1 MSFLTAQPDELA
13 AAAGKLQTI
22 GAQQAAQNTAAAVP
36 TTSGMIPAAADEVS
50 ALQASLFAAYG
61 ALYQQVSAEAA
72 AMYDTFVN
80 TLGLSAQTYAATE
93 SANSVAAGLPAAA
106 LPAAGLPA
114 ALTDSPLAD
123 VANIVNIGVGNWA
136 SAASNLVGLANGGLL
151 LPLEEG
157 AVEGAVEGAADA
169 AGLEGAAA
177 IGAGEAP
184 VAAGLVGGS
193 PIGAMSAPSAWA
205 GPATLVS
212 SVTPRPPGWAA
223 AAPPTAPGTT
233 LLPGMPGM
241 ASTGRNSTG
250 FGAPRYGVKP
260 IVMARPANI

>member
-1 MSFLTAQPDELA
+1 MSFLTAHTEELA

-22 GAQQAAQNTAAAVP
+22 GAQQSTQNAAVAVP

-61 ALYQQVSAEAA
+61 ALYQQVSAEAT
-72 AMYDTFVN
+72 AMYDAFVN
-80 TLGLSAQTYAATE
+80 TLGLSAQTYSTTE
-93 SANSVAAGLPAAA
+93 SANSAAA
-106 LPAAGLPA
+106 ALPA

-157 AVEGAVEGAADA
+157 AVEGAADA

-177 IGAGEAP
+177 VGAGEAP
-184 VAAGLVGGS
+184 LASGLAAS
-193 PIGAMSAPSAWA
+193 PIAAMSAPPAWA
-205 GPATLVS
+205 GPAALVS
-212 SVTPRPPGWAA
+212 SASSRPLAWAA
-223 AAPPTAPGTT
+223 AAPPTAADTT
-233 LLPGMPGM
+233 LLPGMPGL
-241 ASTGRNSTG
+241 ASASRNSSG

-260 IVMARPANI
+260 IVMARPASI